1 VVVDLALGRQP
12 APLPPYQVGK
22 LFVRISLDQVVDLTD
37 FERIVTTGEISHGP
51 GAPALPAH

>member
-1 VVVDLALGRQP
+1 VDLALGRQP